1 MLGTGSSF
9 PQHWKKMGVKAARA
23 FSMMLEVVN
32 TPETVELLLV
42 VLVDVAGCCADP
54 VSLRGAC
61 VMRIASVMCAISSS
75 LLNCSRARLTQP
87 GLLWGWP
94 TTGGPGVLVGQ

>member
-1 MLGTGSSF
+1 
-9 PQHWKKMGVKAARA
+9 
-23 FSMMLEVVN
+23 
-32 TPETVELLLV
+32 
-42 VLVDVAGCCADP
+42 
-54 VSLRGAC
+54 
-61 VMRIASVMCAISSS
+61 VMCAISSS